1 MNVVNA
7 VTLKGNINDPNIMKN
22 NVTRLRLCVDGY
34 NNTKDW
40 FDIVCFRELGIQ
52 ASKLNKGDLISV
64 EGRLK
69 NDVYIKKN
77 ENGEDENASGW
88 AKEQAGKVAWVELFL
103 LRISKLFP
111 HSHVPFLQAK
121 ALHLRT
127 FLTKTQ

>member
-40 FDIVCFRELGIQ
+40 FDIVCFKELGIQ

-77 ENGEDENASGW
+77 ENGEDE
-88 AKEQAGKVAWVELFL
+88 KVYRTCVIANSVKVIF
-103 LRISKLFP
+103 SKNGEND
-111 HSHVPFLQAK
+111 A
-121 ALHLRT
+121 T
-127 FLTKTQ
+127 N